1 MTKKIKQKHKVA
13 PKLDECQLDISR
25 LSKGQGTR
33 LDLPVGEPDLEALD
47 SVTREWLVPC
57 LVERF
62 LRQQKR

>member
-1 MTKKIKQKHKVA
+1 MTKKIKQQHKVA
-13 PKLDECQLDISR
+13 PQSDECQLDIRR

-47 SVTREWLVPC
+47 SVTREWLVPR